1 MRCRDVQ
8 RIIDL
13 DSGPGLGGPQ
23 CEQLQAH
30 LRLCPKCR
38 QALERQT
45 RLQSLLQA
53 CEIPTVPDE
62 FAEQVLA
69 RVASQ
74 PIVIPLSAVPR
85 PGVPKSTWR
94 TSGTVLGMLG
104 AAAAGWLIGLLLGH
118 QTWRPAEQAS
128 GLSTPVTSVTARQWE
143 HWIDPGDDALAQ
155 TYLLLT
161 SPWDS

>member
-8 RIIDL
+8 QIIVL
-13 DSGPGLGGPQ
+13 GSGPGLAGPQ
-23 CEQLQAH
+23 DEQVQSH
-30 LRLCPKCR
+30 LRSCPTCR

-53 CEIPTVPDE
+53 CEIPAVPEE
-62 FAEQVLA
+62 FAERVLA
-69 RVASQ
+69 RVESQ
-74 PIVIPLSAVPR
+74 PIAMPLSILPR
-85 PGVPKSTWR
+85 PWLPRPTKR
-94 TSGTVLGMLG
+94 RSGAVLGLLG
-104 AAAAGWLIGLLLGH
+104 TAAAGWLIGLLLGH

-128 GLSTPVTSVTARQWE
+128 GSSAPGTSVTAQRWE